1 MEKKR
6 CASCLSTSET
16 IPQCQA
22 LHLNV
27 HPENEAALCLS
38 IGVDFQPTGAIL
50 SDEAVYRL
58 SFSWSWRQKALER
71 PSFCIIG
78 PAENPPYES

>member
-6 CASCLSTSET
+6 CASCLSSSEP

-22 LHLNV
+22 LHLTV

-38 IGVDFQPTGAIL
+38 IGVDFQPTGAIF
-50 SDEAVYRL
+50 SEEAVYWL
-58 SFSWSWRQKALER
+58 SFKLSWRQKALER
-71 PSFCIIG
+71 PRFCIIG